1 MQHLRHYL
9 KKSFGI
15 REEEA
20 TAAFLG
26 ALVFCSLL
34 LAYYIL
40 RPVRDEMG
48 VAGGVRS
55 LPQLFLVTLSVTALV
70 TPVVGWLVGRFNR
83 EVFLPIVYR
92 FFSINLVLFFLVLT
106 FIENESLLTHVGRVF
121 FVWVSVF
128 NLFAMSL
135 FWAFMADGF
144 GYRRSR
150 RVFGIIAIGG
160 TSGAIIGSSVAT
172 TLVGLVGR
180 NALLLVAVFFLEVA
194 VGIILVLSRKF
205 QRLQPEEKDVRT
217 RPIPRQILSGI
228 KTTLKSP
235 YLLAISAF
243 LFFYSLSST
252 FLYFQKSA
260 IVAEAFITREARV
273 AYFAKIDLWTNLLTV
288 TGQLF
293 VLGRLLKRWG
303 TGPVLA
309 ILPIVT
315 MAGFFLLGMRP
326 TLMVLVVFQVI
337 RTASNYALSKPARES
352 LFTVVDT
359 ESRYKAKSFI
369 DTFVYRGGDAIGA
382 AGFGLL
388 TGAGASVALISFAA
402 VPLALVW
409 LVVALYLGRKQKAL
423 AKTKL
428 QEEDPAPLA

>member
-1 MQHLRHYL
+1 MHKLRHYL
-9 KKSFGI
+9 KSTFGI

-26 ALVFCSLL
+26 ALAFCALL
-34 LAYYIL
+34 LAYYTL

-48 VAGGVRS
+48 VAGGVRN
-55 LPQLFLVTLSVTALV
+55 LPQLFLITLSVTAMA
-70 TPVVGWLVGRFNR
+70 TPAVGWLVGRYSR
-83 EVFLPIVYR
+83 EVFLPLVYR
-92 FFSINLVLFFLVLT
+92 FFGLNLVFFFLILT
-106 FIENESLLTHVGRVF
+106 WVDSASMLVHLGRVF

-135 FWAFMADGF
+135 FWAFMVDGF
-144 GYRRSR
+144 GFKRSR

-160 TSGAIIGSSVAT
+160 TFGAIIGSSLAT
-172 TLVGLVGR
+172 ALVGYMGR
-180 NALLLVAVFFLEVA
+180 DALLLISIVFLEVA
-194 VGIILVLSRKF
+194 VRVINILSRKF
-205 QRLQPEEKDVRT
+205 QHLQPEEAAPEQQPMQGRV
-217 RPIPRQILSGI
+217 LAGI
-228 KTTLKSP
+228 KSTMKSP

-260 IVAEAFITREARV
+260 IVAEAFASREARV
-273 AYFAKIDLWTNLLTV
+273 AYFAKIDLWTNLLTI
-288 TGQLF
+288 TAQLF
-293 VLGRLLKRWG
+293 LLGRLLKRWG

-309 ILPIVT
+309 ILPVIT
-315 MAGFFLLGMRP
+315 MAGFFMLGMRP
-326 TLMVLVVFQVI
+326 TLTVLVIFQVV

-388 TGAGASVALISFAA
+388 TAAGASMALVSFAA
-402 VPLALVW
+402 DPLALVW
-409 LVVALYLGRKQKAL
+409 LLVALYLGRKQK
-423 AKTKL
+423 K
-428 QEEDPAPLA
+428 PAGN

>member
-1 MQHLRHYL
+1 MQRLRHYL
-9 KKSFGI
+9 KQSFGI

-26 ALVFCSLL
+26 ALAFCALL
-34 LAYYIL
+34 LAYYTL

-55 LPQLFLVTLSVTALV
+55 LPQLFLITLSVTAMV
-70 TPVVGWLVGRFNR
+70 TPVVGWLVGRFKR
-83 EVFLPIVYR
+83 EVFLPIVYK
-92 FFSINLVLFFLVLT
+92 FFALNLILFFLVLT
-106 FIENESLLTHVGRVF
+106 FINNESILVHVGRVF

-135 FWAFMADGF
+135 FWAFMVDGF

-160 TSGAIIGSSVAT
+160 TIGAIIGSSVAT
-172 TLVGLVGR
+172 TLVSLVGR
-180 NALLLVAVFFLEVA
+180 NSLLLVAIVFLEVA
-194 VGIILVLSRKF
+194 VQVIKTLSRKF
-205 QRLQPEEKDVRT
+205 QHIKPEEETKPPQ
-217 RPIPRQILSGI
+217 PIPHKALAGI
-228 KTTLKSP
+228 KATLKSP

-293 VLGRLLKRWG
+293 ILGRLLKRWG
-303 TGPVLA
+303 TGLVLA

-315 MAGFFLLGMRP
+315 MLGFFLLGMRP
-326 TLMVLVVFQVI
+326 TLMVLVVFQVV

-382 AGFGLL
+382 AGFSLL
-388 TGAGASVALISFAA
+388 TGVGASMALISFAA

-409 LVVALYLGRKQKAL
+409 LGVALYLGRKQKSM
-423 AKTKL
+423 L
-428 QEEDPAPLA
+428 QS